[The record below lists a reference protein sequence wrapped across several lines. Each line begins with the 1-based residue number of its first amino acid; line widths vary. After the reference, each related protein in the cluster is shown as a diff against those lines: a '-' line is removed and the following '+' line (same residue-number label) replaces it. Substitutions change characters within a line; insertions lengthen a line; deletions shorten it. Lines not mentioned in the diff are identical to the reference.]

1 MVRAASFS
9 ESYAAA
15 AAAAGVLPPSAA
27 AAAAA
32 AAAAYL
38 HPHPYLHKPEA
49 HFLFPTAGN

>member
-49 HFLFPTAGN
+49 HFLFPTAG